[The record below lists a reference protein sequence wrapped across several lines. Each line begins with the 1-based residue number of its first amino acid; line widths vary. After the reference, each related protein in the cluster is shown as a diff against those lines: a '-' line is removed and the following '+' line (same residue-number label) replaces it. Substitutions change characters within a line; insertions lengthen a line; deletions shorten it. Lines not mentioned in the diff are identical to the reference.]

1 MVPIQDLRKST
12 VITSKSKSSIEER
25 NKVGVKL
32 KKVLYSFLRGKTIRI
47 RDGSMSSGED
57 LVLSSLVRYKSANN
71 LEERVLRIIFHSN

>member
-57 LVLSSLVRYKSANN
+57 LVLSSLVSYKPANN
-71 LEERVLRIIFHSN
+71 LKERVLRIIFLSN

>member
-12 VITSKSKSSIEER
+12 IITSKSKNSIEER